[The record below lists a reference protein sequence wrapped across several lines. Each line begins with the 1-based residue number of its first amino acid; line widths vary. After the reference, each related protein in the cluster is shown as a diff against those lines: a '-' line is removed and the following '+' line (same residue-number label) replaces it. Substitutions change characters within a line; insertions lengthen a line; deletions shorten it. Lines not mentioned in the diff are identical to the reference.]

1 MVMPDI
7 TIIRGDIVLVQPDTM
22 IGHEQKGTRPAV
34 IVQNDDGNDLSNV
47 TVIIPLTDS
56 RGKKQYSF
64 MAKIN
69 KGDGGVRKDSYA
81 PADQIR
87 VIDKRRIIEHWGHL
101 SDKAIMEVDAAL
113 RDELSL

>member
-1 MVMPDI
+1 MVIPDI
-7 TIIRGDIVLVQPDTM
+7 TFIRGDIVLVRPDTM

-34 IVQNDDGNDLSNV
+34 IVQNDDGNEVSSV
-47 TVIIPLTDS
+47 TVIIPLTS
-56 RGKKQYSF
+56 SKGKKQYPF

-81 PADQIR
+81 PANQVR
-87 VIDKRRIIEHWGHL
+87 VIDKRRIVEHWGHL
-101 SDKAIMEVDAAL
+101 SDEAIMEVDAAL

>member
-1 MVMPDI
+1 MTPDL
-7 TIIRGDIVLVQPDTM
+7 TYIRGDIVLVRPDTM

-34 IVQNDDGNDLSNV
+34 IVQNNDGNEVSNV
-47 TVIIPLTDS
+47 TVIIPLTGS
-56 RGKKQYSF
+56 EGKKQYPF

-81 PADQIR
+81 PADQVR
-87 VIDKRRIIEHWGHL
+87 VIDKRRIIENWGHL
-101 SDKAIMEVDAAL
+101 SDEAISEVDAAL